1 MNSVNGEPGNS
12 ESGRWPQARWVASP
26 NADARPVGEASRVEE
41 VSLIV
46 VHAISLP
53 PGEFGGHAIEALFTN
68 LLDPAGHPFFA
79 EIAALR
85 VSAHFLIRRDGE
97 CVQFVDTARRAWHA
111 GRSRWWDAR
120 EERDRHALNDFSVG
134 IELEGDDHT
143 PFTRAQYVTLA
154 ALASWLTARYAA
166 LDATRITSHARI
178 APLRKTDPGPAFDW
192 QYFYQLW
199 CPKTASSV
207 APEAP

>member
-1 MNSVNGEPGNS
+1 MNPANS
-12 ESGRWPQARWVASP
+12 EAGHWPQARWVASP
-26 NADARPVGEASRVEE
+26 NADARPEDE

-53 PGEFGGHAIEALFTN
+53 PGMFGGDAIEALFTN
-68 LLDPAGHPFFA
+68 CLDAAGHPFFA
-79 EIAALR
+79 GIATLR

-120 EERDRHALNDFSVG
+120 RDHQRQALNDFSVG
-134 IELEGDDHT
+134 IELEGDDDT
-143 PFTRAQYVTLA
+143 PFTRAQYATLA
-154 ALASWLTARYAA
+154 TLVGWLLARHEA
-166 LDATRITSHARI
+166 LDVTRITSHANI

-192 QYFYQLW
+192 AYFYQLFG
-199 CPKTASSV
+199 SM
-207 APEAP
+207 EDR

>member
-1 MNSVNGEPGNS
+1 MNSVNGEPGHS

-26 NADARPVGEASRVEE
+26 NADVRPVGE

-53 PGEFGGHAIEALFTN
+53 PGEFSGDAIEALFTN
-68 LLDPAGHPFFA
+68 RLDSADHPFFA

-166 LDATRITSHARI
+166 LDATRITSHAKI

-192 QYFYQLW
+192 RYFYQLW
-199 CPKTASSV
+199 CPKTAPSV